1 MKFLL
6 EFALS
11 VALVGAWAFV
21 ALTAS
26 EATQLEGPP
35 AAQVEA
41 AVAASAPRS

>member
-6 EFALS
+6 EVALS
-11 VALVGAWAFV
+11 LALVGAWGFV

-26 EATQLEGPP
+26 EATQVEGAPS
-35 AAQVEA
+35 AQVEA